1 MAVFNLGFVVFDIIC
16 GGKVNPNFRAAAR
29 AGAGKVK
36 KTKQEPI
43 PSGGESRE
51 PAVVTVD
58 WLVATSCVQKPSK
71 AVAPK
76 PYSIAGVQSS
86 TIS

>member
-36 KTKQEPI
+36 KQ
-43 PSGGESRE
+43 SRNQYLLE
-51 PAVVTVD
+51 GRVENLL
-58 WLVATSCVQKPSK
+58 W
-71 AVAPK
+71 
-76 PYSIAGVQSS
+76 
-86 TIS
+86 